1 MWPAPHRRSG
11 KGRPVATDASRSETA
26 YQQLKRAMQAGE
38 LAPGTRIRETEI
50 AEKYNISRTPVR
62 EAIRRLEADGL
73 ISFVPHH
80 GAVVSKL
87 DHQQTMELYDLRE
100 VLEGTAAAFA
110 ARHASDAE
118 IAELEE
124 LIANEEPIR
133 NDPQKL
139 ADLNRLFHSVLFRAA
154 HNRFLERSLLGLR
167 DSMMLLGK
175 TTLGISGRYETA
187 HAEHSEV
194 VTAIANRDPEAA
206 EAAARKHIRNAQ
218 RARLKMMREDL
229 LAKGPDGIP

>member
-1 MWPAPHRRSG
+1 MSA
-11 KGRPVATDASRSETA
+11 DASRSETA
-26 YQQLKRAMQAGE
+26 YQQLKRAMQTGD
-38 LAPGTRIRETEI
+38 LQPGARIRETEI

-110 ARHASDAE
+110 ARHASAAE

-124 LIANEEPIR
+124 LVANEVPIR
-133 NDPQKL
+133 DDPQKL
-139 ADLNRLFHSVLFRAA
+139 ADLNRLFHSVLIRAA
-154 HNRFLERSLLGLR
+154 HNRFLERALLGLR
-167 DSMMLLGK
+167 DSMALLGR
-175 TTLGISGRYETA
+175 TTLGIPGRYETA
-187 HAEHSEV
+187 HEEHVEM

-218 RARLKMMREDL
+218 RTRLKIMREEL
-229 LAKGPDGIP
+229 LAKKDGFAS

>member
-1 MWPAPHRRSG
+1 MSAN
-11 KGRPVATDASRSETA
+11 ASRSETA
-26 YQQLKRAMQAGE
+26 YQQLKRAMQMGE
-38 LAPGTRIRETEI
+38 LQPGTRIRETEI
-50 AEKYNISRTPVR
+50 AERYNISRTPVR

-80 GAVVSKL
+80 GAVVAQL

-110 ARHASDAE
+110 ARHASAAE

-124 LIANEEPIR
+124 LVANEEPIQ

-167 DSMMLLGK
+167 DSMALLGR
-175 TTLGISGRYETA
+175 TTLGLPGRYDTA
-187 HAEHSEV
+187 HAEHIEM
-194 VTAIANRDPEAA
+194 VTAIANRDPDTA
-206 EAAARKHIRNAQ
+206 EAAGRKHIRNAQ
-218 RARLKMMREDL
+218 RVRLKIMREAL
-229 LAKGPDGIP
+229 LANKDGFAP